1 MLLRVLKMAAMIS
14 LLNGCTTTGENIQ
27 DAELLAT
34 IGEYEKAISSLRA
47 LHNSA
52 PSSNLYKGELIRI
65 TNLSLSALSQQAEA
79 SLSSAD
85 YTKAQNLYM
94 RALSIDPN
102 YSKAKTGLETVQ
114 LRRKQQGL
122 LALAE
127 RYLRHGDYQLAD
139 KQINQILSQN
149 PSHPGALRMKRL
161 LNERAHDKTQA
172 PRSLEIP
179 LGAQISL
186 EFRDTPLRDALT
198 LISKSARINFILDQ
212 DIPEEMLVTL
222 FVDKARVGDFLEFIF
237 QTYNLEKKVLN
248 KKTILVYP
256 ITPEK
261 KARYADVYTR
271 SFRIANISPAAMAEG
286 GTMGGPGLS

>member
-1 MLLRVLKMAAMIS
+1 MAAMIS
-14 LLNGCTTTGENIQ
+14 LLNGCATTGENIQ

-114 LRRKQQGL
+114 LRRKQKDL

-127 RYLRHGDYQLAD
+127 RYLRRGNYQLAD

-149 PSHPGALRMKRL
+149 PSHPGAKIPRDPPWNADFPGVPRHPTKG
-161 LNERAHDKTQA
+161 RADPDIQIGKDQLHPGSGYPGGNARHAIRRQGESRRH
-172 PRSLEIP
+172 PRVHFPDL
-179 LGAQISL
+179 
-186 EFRDTPLRDALT
+186 
-198 LISKSARINFILDQ
+198 
-212 DIPEEMLVTL
+212 
-222 FVDKARVGDFLEFIF
+222 
-237 QTYNLEKKVLN
+237 
-248 KKTILVYP
+248 
-256 ITPEK
+256 
-261 KARYADVYTR
+261 
-271 SFRIANISPAAMAEG
+271 
-286 GTMGGPGLS
+286 